1 MSFYLFVYLTLT
13 RPIGQ
18 KKSRTPQNMSYIWS
32 GVPLSYLQLYG
43 SLIVWSQHFRSLLS
57 EGVPRVPST
66 FNFFQGKLKFVS
78 PFEVRGGTIRGPW
91 WHHSRSHVVA
101 PFEVQD
107 TNSRTKIFQFRA
119 FLGPSDQN
127 QLYHTPL
134 LSKIWGLSDRKFFG
148 EQSL

>member
-1 MSFYLFVYLTLT
+1 MYLRICVFVFVYLTLT

-18 KKSRTPQNMSYIWS
+18 KKSRTHQNMSYIWS

-78 PFEVRGGTIRGPW
+78 PLEVRGGTIRGPG
-91 WHHSRSHVVA
+91 WHHSRSGVA
-101 PFEVQD
+101 PFEVPGG
-107 TNSRTKIFQFRA
+107 TIRGPMLWHHSRSRIQI
-119 FLGPSDQN
+119 LGP
-127 QLYHTPL
+127 
-134 LSKIWGLSDRKFFG
+134 KFF
-148 EQSL
+148 SLGRF